1 MADESIAAS
10 IIALHQPKKAK
21 TGAERSRAYRRRKR
35 KKAKAGA
42 LPNESPSSEVLIP
55 EGFSSAD
62 LALAEPPASCAAV
75 CDEVAPVTEPFGNP
89 VAGRC
94 PRPGVRRYRHERM
107 VLDVV
112 PHVQMRQAHQRPLE
126 IRHVRR
132 EALFN
137 NIGPDRR
144 SENVCFRAAVGG

>member
-1 MADESIAAS
+1 LADESIAAS

-62 LALAEPPASCAAV
+62 LALAEPP
-75 CDEVAPVTEPFGNP
+75 
-89 VAGRC
+89 
-94 PRPGVRRYRHERM
+94 VRRP
-107 VLDVV
+107 D
-112 PHVQMRQAHQRPLE
+112 
-126 IRHVRR
+126 RHVTRR
-132 EALFN
+132 CA
-137 NIGPDRR
+137 
-144 SENVCFRAAVGG
+144 